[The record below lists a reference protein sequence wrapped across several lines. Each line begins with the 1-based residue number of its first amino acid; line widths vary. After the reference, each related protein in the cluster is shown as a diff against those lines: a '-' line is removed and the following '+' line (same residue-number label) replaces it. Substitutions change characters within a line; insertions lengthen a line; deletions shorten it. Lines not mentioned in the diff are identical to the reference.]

1 MPTISHLSALATAA
15 ALAISLA
22 ACGETKIDSGKA
34 EGLVKK
40 VAESAGAKIK
50 DVSCPE
56 DIKAK
61 KGADFDCDFTLDD
74 GTKGTITIHQ
84 TDDDGHIET
93 SGADV
98 KQ

>member
-1 MPTISHLSALATAA
+1 MPTIGRLSALAITAV
-15 ALAISLA
+15 LAVSLA

-40 VAESAGAKIK
+40 VAESAGASVKE
-50 DVSCPE
+50 VTCPD

-61 KGADFDCDFTLDD
+61 KGADFDCDFTLED

-84 TDDDGHIET
+84 KDDEGNIET